1 MARQPRQQPIG
12 FYGKFQPTGVDDSAA
27 QRMQA
32 LAGLGET
39 VAGVAKQFGVAK
51 AEEAKIEAREAEQFA
66 AKEATK
72 LTAAQLANRKTD
84 GIEQIEQI
92 AIDFAGDPAGYTD
105 AIKVY
110 RDSAIA
116 AAPPDLRP
124 ALGLAFAP
132 RIASNFKTINSAFLK
147 SSEKESN
154 QSLDDSISAFTV
166 NLEKLARTGN
176 ADLVTT
182 ELPDLYMMIDARG
195 ENDPLYNVE
204 KAKDDLNN
212 ALYEQDVLKDLDNI
226 VEQDGF
232 VAAMTALEEFQ
243 DKPLPK
249 GYSQDDLRA
258 FTRSAQEDLSRQ
270 KARLNAAST
279 QISDQ
284 AKAAVDNFVDALGS
298 GFKVDSTEKARVQAL
313 ITTDAQQDRVDR
325 AERVAAFSV
334 MSAKNRS
341 AIIASRDTGSLN
353 DLTDWKQ
360 MIAKDAEVTKLAE
373 EDGYSLGVAQGLIEE
388 IPFDVNDPNSY
399 FQREEQAK
407 MLSIHTG
414 VVVSPFTDK
423 IATELSESING
434 MTSEDKA
441 ILAMAIG
448 PDSDAWGQIAGKNQG
463 FFAMAAS
470 IGDETLMKA
479 LFLGQDILKNDPSAK
494 LSQNHIAGNY
504 LETFNDVVGDV
515 YFPEDKRNVLN
526 AVLALYAE
534 RGEDY
539 SFSSFKD
546 AIQAVTGGLKEIN
559 NYKVQLPRG
568 ISTDTFQTYV
578 DRFSAKDVTAF
589 GGAFGYTPEQAAVAI
604 QDGRIVSDGDNR
616 YRVLVNGSVPLTSP
630 NGENF
635 IFSYTESVVSEQA
648 GMAAEQMQKNAEL
661 FRKEYGISAPKDT
674 TYNLEAE
681 SKKFSESRN
690 RALNKAGFIDFSKR
704 GN

>member
-32 LAGLGET
+32 LAGL
-39 VAGVAKQFGVAK
+39 AGQVGSMAEQFGIAK

-116 AAPPDLRP
+116 AAPPDLR
-124 ALGLAFAP
+124 AVLGLAFAP

-154 QSLDDSISAFTV
+154 QILDDSISASTV
-166 NLEKLARTGN
+166 DLEKLARAGN

-279 QISDQ
+279 QISKE
-284 AKAAVDNFVDALGS
+284 ATKAVNNFTDAIGLGFS
-298 GFKVDSTEKARVQAL
+298 VSPEEVSRVQGL
-313 ITTDAQQDRVDR
+313 VTTPEQQDKINV
-325 AERVAAFSV
+325 AQGIAAFSV
-334 MSAKNRS
+334 MSAESRRE
-341 AIIASRDTGSLN
+341 IIANSQTGQLS
-353 DLTDWKQ
+353 DVQTYKQ
-360 MIAKDAEVTKLAE
+360 MIAKNDSLTALAKK
-373 EDGYSLGVAQGLIEE
+373 DGYALGVKQGLIEYV
-388 IPFDVNDPNSY
+388 PFDISDPNSY
-399 FQREEQAK
+399 LQREQQAQ
-407 MLSIHTG
+407 MLSDHYG
-414 VVVSPFTDK
+414 VPVPPLNDSEATTLALAVNQMDASERTD
-423 IATELSESING
+423 
-434 MTSEDKA
+434 
-441 ILAMAIG
+441 LANSFNPSSNIFSQL
-448 PDSDAWGQIAGKNQG
+448 DEKGQGL
-463 FFAMAAS
+463 FAFASS
-470 IGDETLMKA
+470 IGDETVMKEI
-479 LFLGQDILKNDPSAK
+479 FLGMDIVNEGTQGK
-494 LSQNHIAGNY
+494 LAEGYKDI
-504 LETFNDVVGDV
+504 FNDVVGNSL
-515 YFPEDKRNVLN
+515 PAGAARQVLD
-526 AVLALYAE
+526 AAIALEAYNKE
-534 RGEDY
+534 LSTKG
-539 SFSSFKD
+539 SFKD
-546 AIQAVTGGLKEIN
+546 SIQRASGGIKEIN
-559 NYKVQLPRG
+559 NHKVLLPRG
-568 ISTDTFQTYV
+568 VDKNTFEDYIDDFTPENV
-578 DRFSAKDVTAF
+578 ESF
-589 GGAFGYTPEQAAVAI
+589 GGILNHTPEQAARAVSN
-604 QDGRIVSDGDNR
+604 GRIISLGSNR
-616 YRVLVNGSVPLTSP
+616 YAVMIGKNKDITATTPNDNPLLEP
-630 NGENF
+630 QPF
-635 IFSYTESVVSEQA
+635 IFSYGQLELPEQRMPSMGDKALTYSAEEESA
-648 GMAAEQMQKNAEL
+648 
-661 FRKEYGISAPKDT
+661 
-674 TYNLEAE
+674 
-681 SKKFSESRN
+681 KFSESRSPTA
-690 RALNKAGFIDFSKR
+690 ALSDLAKR
-704 GN
+704 GGF